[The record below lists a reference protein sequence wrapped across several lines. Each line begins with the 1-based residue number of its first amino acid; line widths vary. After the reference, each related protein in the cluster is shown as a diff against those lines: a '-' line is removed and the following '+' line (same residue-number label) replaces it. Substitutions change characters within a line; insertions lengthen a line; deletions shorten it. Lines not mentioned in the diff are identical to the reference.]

1 MSNNQPKGPIGIFD
15 SGVGGLTI
23 ARAVREL
30 MPNEDILYFGDTLHL
45 PYGEKSPDAIRR
57 YSEAIARF
65 LLKNEAKCILIACNS
80 ASANAFHHL
89 KKTFPDVLFINVI
102 DPVVDFIRLN
112 KFSSV
117 GVIGTKATIT
127 SLAYQKRLDGISNQI
142 IAKAT
147 PLLAAMI
154 EEGFTDGNVAESV
167 ITAYLGNDHVSQ
179 SDALI
184 LGCTHYPLI
193 SEKIKQVVSDQC
205 TIIDGPGI
213 IAEYTKNQLE
223 DLALVAERK
232 KPGTIRIYVSDHTP
246 SFARLA
252 GLFFGD
258 NLDLKEQNLA
268 YDPMG

>member
-1 MSNNQPKGPIGIFD
+1 MSNNHPQGPIGIFD

-23 ARAVREL
+23 ARAVRAL
-30 MPNEDILYFGDTLHL
+30 MPYEDILYFGDTLHL

-57 YSEAIARF
+57 YSDAIARF

-89 KKTFPDVLFINVI
+89 KNNFPEVLFINVI
-102 DPVVDFIRLN
+102 DPVVDYVRQ
-112 KFSSV
+112 KDYASV
-117 GVIGTKATIT
+117 GVIGTKATI
-127 SLAYQKRLDGISNQI
+127 SSNAYQKRLNGVSKQV

-154 EEGFTDGNVAESV
+154 EEGFTDGDVAESV
-167 ITAYLGNDHVSQ
+167 ITAYLGNDHVSH

-193 SEKIKQVVSDQC
+193 SEKIQNIVDDHC
-205 TIIDGPGI
+205 EIIDGPGI
-213 IAEYTKNQLE
+213 IATFTKDQLE
-223 DLALVAERK
+223 ARK
-232 KPGTIRIYVSDHTP
+232 LMAARQKPGTIRMYVSDHTP

-252 GLFFGD
+252 SLFFGD

-268 YDPMG
+268 YDPLG